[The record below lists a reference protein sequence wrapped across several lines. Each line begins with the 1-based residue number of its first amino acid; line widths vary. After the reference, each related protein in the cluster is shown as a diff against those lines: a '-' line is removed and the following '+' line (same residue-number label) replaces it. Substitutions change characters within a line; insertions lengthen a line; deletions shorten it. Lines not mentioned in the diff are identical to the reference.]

1 MDEQKLLERFMWLSI
16 AASVFVIGLKLVA
29 VGVTGSV
36 GFLSDAIESTINL
49 VAASVGLWAIKLAA
63 KPADDNHNFG
73 HARAEY
79 FAAQVEGFLIL
90 VASVV
95 IIITAV
101 GRIINPQPL
110 EQLGIGLVFSIVA
123 TAINAGVGIVLIRAG
138 KKYRSTTLDAD
149 GRHLI
154 TDVWT
159 TVGVI
164 VGMALVWLTGWE
176 ILDPIVALLVGANIL
191 FTGYSLL
198 RGAILGLLA
207 ETLPEDEVATVKSFL
222 ADYSAAHGVEF
233 TSVRTTAAG
242 RQRFVDLVM
251 QVPGQ
256 WTVDKSHDH
265 ADAVEEGIAA
275 ALGGAETIIHVEPL
289 GHPTTVGPMTPQ
301 IPPVSA
307 D

>member
-1 MDEQKLLERFMWLSI
+1 MYEQKLLERFMWLSI

-29 VGVTGSV
+29 AWVTGSV

-222 ADYSAAHGVEF
+222 AD
-233 TSVRTTAAG
+233 
-242 RQRFVDLVM
+242 
-251 QVPGQ
+251 
-256 WTVDKSHDH
+256 
-265 ADAVEEGIAA
+265 
-275 ALGGAETIIHVEPL
+275 
-289 GHPTTVGPMTPQ
+289 
-301 IPPVSA
+301 
-307 D
+307 